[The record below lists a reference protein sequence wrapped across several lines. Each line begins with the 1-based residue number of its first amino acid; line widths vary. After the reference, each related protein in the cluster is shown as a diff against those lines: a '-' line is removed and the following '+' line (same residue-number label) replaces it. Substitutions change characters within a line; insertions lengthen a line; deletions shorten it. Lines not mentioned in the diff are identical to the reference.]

1 MKNRNKNK
9 NNTKLKF
16 VTEKADK
23 KRKVA
28 AFTTALI
35 SFLLVF
41 GAVSAFLLMRS
52 SDYSF
57 SKFIGSP
64 DAEEETQRE
73 PQDVVPDMPDLSG
86 SANILFLGTGE
97 KGIEYAVIIHC
108 DVAGEKI
115 SVYPVDSNM
124 KAVVDGK
131 SDTLSGHYFYA
142 GFNQLTKAVE
152 EGCSVKIDRYVAVTR
167 RGMQDLAKELGGIE
181 VDMKEPLAYKGE
193 DFSLNLKAGKQTI
206 SGDTFYKLLMYP
218 ASGKS
223 AQLQNRGEAFCFL
236 IDSVLTLDNILEGDE
251 FFSSLINCTK
261 SDISVEDYLSSERIL
276 ERFVKSEGRKPN
288 EVAADIS
295 YIQ

>member
-1 MKNRNKNK
+1 MKNKNKNK

-16 VTEKADK
+16 VTERADK
-23 KRKVA
+23 KRKVTT
-28 AFTTALI
+28 FTVALV

-64 DAEEETQRE
+64 SAEEETERE
-73 PQDVVPDMPDLSG
+73 PQAVIPDMPDLNG
-86 SANILFLGTGE
+86 SANILFSGTGE

-108 DVAGEKI
+108 DVAERKI
-115 SVYPVDSNM
+115 SVYPLDNNM
-124 KAVVDGK
+124 TAMVDGK
-131 SDTLSGHYFYA
+131 NDTLSGHYFYA

-152 EGCSVKIDRYVAVTR
+152 AGTSVKIDRYIAVTR
-167 RGMQDLAKELGGIE
+167 RGMQDFAKVLGGVQI
-181 VDMKEPLAYKGE
+181 DMEAPLAYKGE
-193 DFSLNLKAGKQTI
+193 DFSLNLKAGKQTV

-223 AQLQNRGEAFCFL
+223 AQLKNQGEAFCFL

-261 SDISVEDYLSSERIL
+261 SDISVEDYSKSERIL
-276 ERFVKSEGRKPN
+276 ELFVKGEGRKPN

-295 YIQ
+295 NIQ